1 MSPVL
6 QCQNSVMKK
15 IRAQNACVPSY
26 EETALGPSACNG
38 ATVERPRGSL
48 LAHGDAGS
56 KRSHATLKPT
66 IWRIC

>member
-26 EETALGPSACNG
+26 EETALGPLACNG
-38 ATVERPRGSL
+38 ATVERPRSTL
-48 LAHGDAGS
+48 IAHCDAGR
-56 KRSHATLKPT
+56 KRS
-66 IWRIC
+66 R